1 MSCIKADYSQL
12 FSSTGDTT
20 EWFNLLDLL
29 LSGFGKAGGDGPDF
43 THTDILGL
51 VGYIPI
57 LDENIITK
65 KASLNKMLAFK

>member
-1 MSCIKADYSQL
+1 M
-12 FSSTGDTT
+12 
-20 EWFNLLDLL
+20 DLL